1 MKLLHIDLKQ
11 VTGIPVSKLFLHMDS
26 TNKGSVSKK
35 KWDHFFEEAIDANFN
50 NILSDLDA
58 KQPLS
63 QRAQHKLAEIWKRP
77 RGSWKNAKGRQ
88 AASESDGHTAAQHR
102 ETSIEVEQRKA
113 REGNSVLPRPGFAES
128 VSATIGRIPRSKHKE
143 THWDE
148 QRDLVGTCEDAL
160 GPSRSVTAATATD
173 RPSSAETGAR
183 GDQYGSSAN
192 PGDECRELIR
202 EQLRSLGPD
211 EGKDFASLKRAERI
225 VVEEVAR
232 ELGLWCSQTTHT
244 GQFRVMNEGEE
255 AAEIRRKLGELKS
268 GERAVFDFLVPTWC
282 VYTRQVADSMGLSV
296 LPADSSLDPERKV
309 EVWNLSG
316 AVREFVD
323 VTREQLRQLCA
334 GDVLNFPSTLSAI
347 QSTIVEEIAAELGLF
362 YHRFDDGLKVGN
374 LNDFKNRICQELKGL
389 EAGKSCIYVQGTDGM
404 SDLEMHAIR
413 TVAQE
418 LDDKP
423 TMEELRSHG
432 LLEFHF
438 SRPLSAPIAE
448 GISATLDASS
458 MDRDEIKQRVAEV
471 FERYASGRQN
481 RDKVFL
487 RKPDLQRYAEDAR
500 RVNRDSHRID
510 LLDVMPELEEMYD
523 EILELQIDM
532 GSKVTHGLS
541 LDFFQVF
548 LSKSAHLFGWS
559 LISMLCSLLEI
570 SRLTS

>member
-1 MKLLHIDLKQ
+1 MKLLHIDLRQ

-35 KWDHFFEEAIDANFN
+35 KWDHFFEEAIDANFKK
-50 NILSDLDA
+50 ILSDLDA

-77 RGSWKNAKGRQ
+77 RGSWKNVKGRQ
-88 AASESDGHTAAQHR
+88 AASESDGHTAAQDR
-102 ETSIEVEQRKA
+102 ETSIEAAANSSPKVEQRKA
-113 REGNSVLPRPGFAES
+113 REGNSVLPRPGFADS
-128 VSATIGRIPRSKHKE
+128 VSATSGRIPR
-143 THWDE
+143 
-148 QRDLVGTCEDAL
+148 EDAL
-160 GPSRSVTAATATD
+160 GPSRSVTAVTATD

-183 GDQYGSSAN
+183 GDQYGSSAIT
-192 PGDECRELIR
+192 GDECRELIR

-255 AAEIRRKLGELKS
+255 AAEIRRKLGELKP

-316 AVREFVD
+316 TVKEFVD
-323 VTREQLRQLCA
+323 ATREQLRQLCV

-347 QSTIVEEIAAELGLF
+347 QSTIVEEIAAEFGLF
-362 YHRFDDGLKVGN
+362 CHRFDDGLKVGN
-374 LNDFKNRICQELKGL
+374 LNDFKKRICQELKSL

-418 LDDKP
+418 LDDKLS
-423 TMEELRSHG
+423 MEELHSHG
-432 LLEFHF
+432 SLELHF

-559 LISMLCSLLEI
+559 LISMMFSLLEI